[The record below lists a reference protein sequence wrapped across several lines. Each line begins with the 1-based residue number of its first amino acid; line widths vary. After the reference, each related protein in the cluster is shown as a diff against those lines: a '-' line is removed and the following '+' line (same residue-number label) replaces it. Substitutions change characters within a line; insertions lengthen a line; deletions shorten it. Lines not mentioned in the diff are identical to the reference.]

1 MSYTKAIALMN
12 KGPSRPTLFEV
23 RLPNR
28 RISRG
33 TNEYLSFFCKA
44 TAIPEVRTN
53 TVAVAGH
60 EHMGIVR
67 EQATNV
73 MFGKPFTMTVII
85 DNDFT
90 VYDELRSWF
99 DDIAQNSNQDQ
110 RGFRTQRMNYSK
122 TYVEDMQLIKYEQP
136 ERELSIGSILGFDT
150 NEYKK
155 VLTVNFINA
164 FPIQISQVTLNTE
177 TTNTVTEFNIDFTYE
192 SYTLER

>member
-1 MSYTKAIALMN
+1 MKN
-12 KGPSRPTLFEV
+12 GPSRPTLFEV

-28 RISRG
+28 RVSRG
-33 TNEYLSFFCKA
+33 TNDYLSFFCKA

-53 TVAVAGH
+53 TIAVAGH

-85 DNDFT
+85 DNDFA
-90 VYDELRSWF
+90 VYNELRSWF
-99 DDIAQNSNQDQ
+99 DTIAQNANQDQ
-110 RGFRTQRMNYSK
+110 RGFRTQRMNYSS
-122 TYVEDMQLIKYEQP
+122 TYVEDMQLIKYELPDGQ
-136 ERELSIGSILGFDT
+136 STGFGFGFDT
-150 NEYKK
+150 AEYKK

-164 FPIQISQVTLNTE
+164 FPIQISQVNLNTE

-192 SYTLER
+192 SYTLERDDNTF

>member
-1 MSYTKAIALMN
+1 MN

-28 RISRG
+28 ISRG
-33 TNEYLSFFCKA
+33 TNEYISFFCKA

-53 TVAVAGH
+53 TIAVAGH

-73 MFGKPFTMTVII
+73 MFGKPFNMTVIV
-85 DNDFT
+85 DKDFT
-90 VYDELRSWF
+90 VYKELREWF
-99 DDIAQNSNQDQ
+99 NAIAQNSNQDQ
-110 RGFRTQRMNYSK
+110 RGFRTQRMNYSS

-136 ERELSIGSILGFDT
+136 DEGTSILDLFNLGVS
-150 NEYKK
+150 EYKK
-155 VLTVNFINA
+155 VMTVNFIAA
-164 FPIQISQVTLNTE
+164 FPIQIGQIDLNTE

-192 SYTLER
+192 SYTIER